1 MNAVFVLASCLSHTG
16 LRKSCFR
23 LLRLTRKYASNL
35 VRCGQLGPGEPRGL
49 GQLEV
54 NFNRHIIP
62 TPNTNTGSS
71 LSHWLFEVGNSCS
84 VPAFT
89 WRSVH

>member
-1 MNAVFVLASCLSHTG
+1 MNAVFVLASRLSHTE
-16 LRKSCFR
+16 LPPIASADS
-23 LLRLTRKYASNL
+23 KYASNL
-35 VRCGQLGPGEPRGL
+35 VWCGQLEPREPRGL
-49 GQLEV
+49 GELWV

-89 WRSVH
+89 WRSAH